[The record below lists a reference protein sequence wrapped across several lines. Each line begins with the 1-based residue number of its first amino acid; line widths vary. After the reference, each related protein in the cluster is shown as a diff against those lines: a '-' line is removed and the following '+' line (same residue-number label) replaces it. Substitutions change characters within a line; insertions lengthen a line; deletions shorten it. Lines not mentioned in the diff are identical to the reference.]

1 MPLKCIIPA
10 EATNCHRPDKR
21 LICGIWNCYCY
32 RVFQLS
38 VCPAVCPVTLCAAAL
53 RILCPFIICHVVNLP
68 PALIVLLLLLLLL
81 PLLWV
86 LGVNV
91 TVDSVSAPAYQ
102 LPAMR
107 LPHPFGLSTFCNDP
121 QRKHFKQF
129 LSPARLHLWLYT
141 YYVLYMGNRNLV
153 SFSCCLIVEYP
164 SLKACCQKGVW
175 HNGRCGN
182 FTIIS
187 LYICLFC

>member
-38 VCPAVCPVTLCAAAL
+38 LCPSVRLPVLSLCVLPAL

-68 PALIVLLLLLLLL
+68 PALIVLL

-91 TVDSVSAPAYQ
+91 TVDSVSAPAHQ

-107 LPHPFGLSTFCNDP
+107 LPHPFCLSTFCNDP

-129 LSPARLHLWLYT
+129 PSPARFHLWLYT
-141 YYVLYMGNRNLV
+141 YYVLYIGNRNLV
-153 SFSCCLIVEYP
+153 TFSCCLIVEYP
-164 SLKACCQKGVW
+164 S
-175 HNGRCGN
+175 
-182 FTIIS
+182 
-187 LYICLFC
+187 

>member
-38 VCPAVCPVTLCAAAL
+38 VCPSVRLPVLSLCVLPAL

-68 PALIVLLLLLLLL
+68 PALIVLL

-91 TVDSVSAPAYQ
+91 TVDSVSAPAHQ

-107 LPHPFGLSTFCNDP
+107 LPHPFCLSTSAQAFQTVP
-121 QRKHFKQF
+121 VPRPLPFMA
-129 LSPARLHLWLYT
+129 L
-141 YYVLYMGNRNLV
+141 YVLR
-153 SFSCCLIVEYP
+153 
-164 SLKACCQKGVW
+164 
-175 HNGRCGN
+175 
-182 FTIIS
+182 T
-187 LYICLFC
+187 LYKESKPCVIFLLSHC